1 MSSTFYFVDES
12 VNPKCN
18 EFISFFPLTSQI
30 LAWLKLD
37 REAKVREFDVSLVIQ
52 QNVFRFQVPVN
63 YVEGMEVL
71 DSFQETSHHTP
82 EREGERG
89 REIIEKIWSVFL
101 AWVITDQNLD
111 THLVSFSLRVTFS
124 VR

>member
-1 MSSTFYFVDES
+1 MR
-12 VNPKCN
+12 VNPKCS

-37 REAKVREFDVSLVIQ
+37 RESKVREFDVSLVIQ

-82 EREGERG
+82 EREVEREGER
-89 REIIEKIWSVFL
+89 EIEKIWSAFL

>member
-12 VNPKCN
+12 VNPKYS

-71 DSFQETSHHTP
+71 DSFQKTSHHTP
-82 EREGERG
+82 ERE
-89 REIIEKIWSVFL
+89 RE
-101 AWVITDQNLD
+101 N
-111 THLVSFSLRVTFS
+111 
-124 VR
+124 